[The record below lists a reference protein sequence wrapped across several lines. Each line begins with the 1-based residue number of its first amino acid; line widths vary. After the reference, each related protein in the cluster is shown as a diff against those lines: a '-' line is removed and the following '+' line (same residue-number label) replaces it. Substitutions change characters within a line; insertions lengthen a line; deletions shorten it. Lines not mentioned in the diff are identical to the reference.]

1 MQERLDAFARQFL
14 GEGDD
19 LALCLAHHRVDVEHA
34 AVGRKRCLLVSGRL
48 ENAGHA
54 AQGAEMARFQTQR
67 PLDVAHRL
75 GVIVHHEVDRGTT
88 VPALG
93 EIRLEDDDLIEE
105 IAELA
110 DVARKQG
117 PLGLEGVEVD
127 HEFLAKG
134 VQYIADG
141 YDHTFI
147 RESLERERDLMLER
161 LEDGQRIFKA
171 IGDAAPA
178 FGMIGT
184 LVGLVAML
192 ANMDDPSKIG
202 PSMAIALLTTLY
214 GAVIANL
221 VCLPIADK
229 LGLKSK
235 IEDINLTL
243 ILDGVM
249 QLRDSK
255 SPNLV
260 REMLTSYLPEKS
272 RPALAEAAA

>member
-1 MQERLDAFARQFL
+1 MDLATIIGILFGSFIVGLAIFL
-14 GEGDD
+14 GGELHSFAD
-19 LALCLAHHRVDVEHA
+19 LPSVLIVIGGASAATFVRFPLANVFSALMLGGKIAFTHRKVEPRA
-34 AVGRKRCLLVSGRL
+34 
-48 ENAGHA
+48 
-54 AQGAEMARFQTQR
+54 
-67 PLDVAHRL
+67 
-75 GVIVHHEVDRGTT
+75 
-88 VPALG
+88 
-93 EIRLEDDDLIEE
+93 LIEE
-105 IAELA
+105 IAQLA
-110 DVARKQG
+110 DISRKQG
-117 PLGLEGVEVD
+117 PLGLETAEVG

-141 YDHTFI
+141 YDATFI
-147 RESLERERDLMLER
+147 RNALEKERDLMLER
-161 LEDGQRIFKA
+161 LQDGQRIFKA

-184 LVGLVAML
+184 LVGLVSML

-229 LGLKSK
+229 LELKSN
-235 IEDINLTL
+235 IEDVNLSL

-249 QLRDSK
+249 QLRDAK

-260 REMLTSYLPEKS
+260 REMLTSYLPEKH
-272 RPALAEAAA
+272 RADMAEAVA

>member
-1 MQERLDAFARQFL
+1 MDLATIIGILFGSFVVGLAIFL
-14 GEGDD
+14 G
-19 LALCLAHHRVDVEHA
+19 
-34 AVGRKRCLLVSGRL
+34 
-48 ENAGHA
+48 
-54 AQGAEMARFQTQR
+54 
-67 PLDVAHRL
+67 
-75 GVIVHHEVDRGTT
+75 
-88 VPALG
+88 G
-93 EIRLEDDDLIEE
+93 EISAFVDMPSVLIVIGGAAAATFVRFPLSNVFSALLLGGRVAFTHRRVSPHDLIEE
-105 IAELA
+105 IANLA
-110 DVARKQG
+110 DIARKQG
-117 PLGLEGVEVD
+117 PLGLESVEVNHD
-127 HEFLAKG
+127 FLAKG

-141 YDHTFI
+141 YDHDFI

-161 LEDGQRIFKA
+161 LQDGQRIFKA

-192 ANMDDPSKIG
+192 ANMSDPSKIG

-221 VCLPIADK
+221 VCLPISDK
-229 LGLKSK
+229 LELKAK
-235 IEDINLTL
+235 IEDVNLTL

-255 SPNLV
+255 SPALV
-260 REMLTSYLPEKS
+260 REMLTSYLPEKQ

>member
-1 MQERLDAFARQFL
+1 MDLATIIGIIFGAFVVGLAIFL
-14 GEGDD
+14 GGEIG
-19 LALCLAHHRVDVEHA
+19 AFVDVPSVLIVVGGASA
-34 AVGRKRCLLVSGRL
+34 ATLV
-48 ENAGHA
+48 
-54 AQGAEMARFQTQR
+54 RF
-67 PLDVAHRL
+67 PLANVASALILGGKTAFTHRR
-75 GVIVHHEVDRGTT
+75 IEPH
-88 VPALG
+88 
-93 EIRLEDDDLIEE
+93 DLINE

-141 YDHTFI
+141 YDHDFI

-161 LEDGQRIFKA
+161 LQDGQRIFKA

-214 GAVIANL
+214 GAIIANL
-221 VCLPIADK
+221 VCLPVADK
-229 LGLKSK
+229 LELKSK
-235 IEDINLTL
+235 IEDVNLTL

-260 REMLTSYLPEKS
+260 KEMLISYLPEKG
-272 RPALAEAAA
+272 RAAFAEASA

>member
-1 MQERLDAFARQFL
+1 MDLATIIGILFGSFVVGLAIFL
-14 GEGDD
+14 GGELNSFVDTPSVLIVVGGAAAATLVRFP
-19 LALCLAHHRVDVEHA
+19 LANVSSALILGGRIAFTHRRVDPH
-34 AVGRKRCLLVSGRL
+34 
-48 ENAGHA
+48 
-54 AQGAEMARFQTQR
+54 
-67 PLDVAHRL
+67 
-75 GVIVHHEVDRGTT
+75 
-88 VPALG
+88 
-93 EIRLEDDDLIEE
+93 DLIEE
-105 IAELA
+105 IANLA

-141 YDHTFI
+141 YDHEFI

-272 RPALAEAAA
+272 RPAFAEAAA

>member
-1 MQERLDAFARQFL
+1 MDLATIIGILFGSFVVGLAIFL
-14 GEGDD
+14 GGEVGSFVDIPSV
-19 LALCLAHHRVDVEHA
+19 LIVIGGAAAATFVRFPLSNVFSALVLGGRVAFTHR
-34 AVGRKRCLLVSGRL
+34 R
-48 ENAGHA
+48 
-54 AQGAEMARFQTQR
+54 
-67 PLDVAHRL
+67 VAP
-75 GVIVHHEVDRGTT
+75 HE
-88 VPALG
+88 
-93 EIRLEDDDLIEE
+93 LIDE
-105 IAELA
+105 IATLA
-110 DVARKQG
+110 DIARKQG
-117 PLGLEGVEVD
+117 PLGLESVEVD

-141 YDHTFI
+141 YDHDFI

-161 LEDGQRIFKA
+161 LQDGQRIFKA

-192 ANMDDPSKIG
+192 ANMSDPSKIG

-229 LGLKSK
+229 LELKSK
-235 IEDINLTL
+235 IEDVNLTL

-255 SPNLV
+255 SPALV
-260 REMLTSYLPEKS
+260 REMLTSYLPEKQ
-272 RPALAEAAA
+272 RPALAEPAA